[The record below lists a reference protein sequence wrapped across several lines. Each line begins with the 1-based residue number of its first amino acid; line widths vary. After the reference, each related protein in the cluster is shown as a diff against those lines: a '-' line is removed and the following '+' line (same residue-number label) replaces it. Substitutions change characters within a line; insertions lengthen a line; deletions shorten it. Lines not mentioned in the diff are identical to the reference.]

1 MTTPIAY
8 ARQNAVAKILAA
20 NPDETWQRLTTHV
33 VSPCFDKPEE
43 AKKYL
48 LDALAI
54 LTQHVRQTS
63 PAQIKRIMDAAILPP
78 D

>member
-8 ARQNAVAKILAA
+8 SRQNAVAKILTGD
-20 NPDETWQRLTTHV
+20 PTMTWQRLTTQV
-33 VSPCFDKPEE
+33 VSPCFDKPAD
-43 AKKYL
+43 AKKHL
-48 LDALAI
+48 LETLAI